1 MSCLNYHLITGLGQI
16 AGDDVP
22 SWLLDYRFRLMFPQ
36 IKNPPETLWNQTAV
50 CQYLLSQD
58 SWVSKIAGRKNV
70 NRAFDTFW
78 FFKNEGSPGREQRLR
93 VTVNFPPS
101 EKYSYSRKKKLSHP
115 LSVSLRE
122 PSILHKLWHQVTYN
136 YGFETYVRD
145 IKSLLMWAVCEYTT
159 YVSLID
165 FFNFYFNVC
174 NIPKLPFL
182 CTIRQKNEVI
192 VGFRFHF

>member
-58 SWVSKIAGRKNV
+58 SWVSKVPGRKNV

-78 FFKNEGSPGREQRLR
+78 FYKKRESGA
-93 VTVNFPPS
+93 VTLNFPPS
-101 EKYSYSRKKKLSHP
+101 EKHSSWMKISKSHP

-122 PSILHKLWHQVTYN
+122 PLTPSDTTTAYNNHYITIILYSFMFTWWIPLTFDLFIHFWCGPLEQPITQKVCPWWTLWRNLGH
-136 YGFETYVRD
+136 
-145 IKSLLMWAVCEYTT
+145 C
-159 YVSLID
+159 
-165 FFNFYFNVC
+165 
-174 NIPKLPFL
+174 
-182 CTIRQKNEVI
+182 
-192 VGFRFHF
+192 RF